1 MSAIRKIVVSVA
13 TLLLGLSA
21 TFVATGTAAADPS
34 DRTVQIECENDWH
47 TPCP

>member
-13 TLLLGLSA
+13 TAFLGLSA
-21 TFVATGTAAADPS
+21 LFMATGPAAAEPVS
-34 DRTVQIECENDWH
+34 YSVQCGNDWH